1 MELPVVTQYRPDG
14 TIEYRLEAQDASHYQ
29 RDALTRLSG
38 PHLTLFRHQGAP
50 WIASAAEG
58 VLRRPPAGADEE
70 SVSLHRDVTL
80 EQTRPDGEQIRMV
93 TQLLHL
99 YPRRQYA
106 ETEQDVMIES
116 LFGRTTSV
124 GLEGDLQ
131 LGVLKFFSTDDRP
144 VRTVLQPE
152 QFK

>member
-1 MELPVVTQYRPDG
+1 V
-14 TIEYRLEAQDASHYQ
+14 
-29 RDALTRLSG
+29 
-38 PHLTLFRHQGAP
+38 
-50 WIASAAEG
+50 SAGEG
-58 VLRRPPAGADEE
+58 VLRRPPGADEE
-70 SVSLHRDVTL
+70 SVSLHQDVTL
-80 EQTRPDGEQIRMV
+80 EQTRADGEQIRMV
-93 TQLLHL
+93 TPLLRL